1 MKRLLKKLFLIVT
14 PLLLLYVG
22 YVVGYNVG
30 NTKPSIVAT
39 ESQPSLLT
47 QINDL
52 RKSKN
57 LGQLIEDPALD
68 NTALI
73 KAYDMTEKNY
83 FEHNSPDG
91 IEWSDFIQKNRP
103 DSDRVG
109 ENLSECAPDNNSTI
123 KAWIASPPHYENMI
137 MPDWTK
143 FGTATLWDVD
153 RGCYITVNHFS
164 H

>member
-14 PLLLLYVG
+14 PFLLIYVG
-22 YVVGYNVG
+22 YVVGYNVEHSRQ
-30 NTKPSIVAT
+30 SIVAT
-39 ESQPSLLT
+39 ESQSSLLT
-47 QINDL
+47 QVNDL

-57 LGQLIEDPALD
+57 LSQLVEDPTLN

-91 IEWSDFIQKNRP
+91 TKWSEFIQKNRP
-103 DSDRVG
+103 NSERIG

-123 KAWIASPPHYENMI
+123 KAWIASPTHYENMI

-153 RGCYITVNHFS
+153 KGCYITVNHFS
-164 H
+164 R

>member
-1 MKRLLKKLFLIVT
+1 MKRLLKKLFLIVA

-22 YVVGYNVG
+22 YIVGYNVG

-57 LGQLIEDPALD
+57 LGQLIEDPTLD

-91 IEWSDFIQKNRP
+91 TPWSDFIYKNRP
-103 DSDRVG
+103 GSDG
-109 ENLSECAPDNNSTI
+109 FAENIAQCYPTNHDTIIGWVNSP
-123 KAWIASPPHYENMI
+123 SHLENI
-137 MPDWTK
+137 LNQQWTK
-143 FGTATLWDVD
+143 YGTATLWDVD
-153 RGCYITVNHFS
+153 KGCYITVNHFS
-164 H
+164 R